1 MTVNDQLHSYYQC
14 CFRSILTRHSPNII
28 YHIFSNVCCYSK
40 AVFVIPKGPGPAGM
54 TKVQYL
60 TPVQRSWVGSWCW
73 GGKGNWPE
81 EEMRCSEKE
90 KRCGLV
96 IVQTACSLFLS
107 PKWWFVDPPAPTSW
121 HILQYFFFFISINFS
136 CSKSNQTSFP
146 ELPHQHSTSICT
158 TLYIGDVL
166 PLKWEQHWQ
175 KAEILLILY
184 FSTFLLLLS
193 KHTNGTS
200 QVYKERTGD
209 WLEIKVKK
217 SSLSRGWSIVIYHLW
232 RSAFVILGM
241 FVFMWWFFYLSV
253 ICLIVT
259 EIR

>member
-1 MTVNDQLHSYYQC
+1 MN
-14 CFRSILTRHSPNII
+14 
-28 YHIFSNVCCYSK
+28 YSRDVVLDLNESVPQK
-40 AVFVIPKGPGPAGM
+40 PKF
-54 TKVQYL
+54 
-60 TPVQRSWVGSWCW
+60 
-73 GGKGNWPE
+73 
-81 EEMRCSEKE
+81 
-90 KRCGLV
+90 
-96 IVQTACSLFLS
+96 SLFQEKINFLRI
-107 PKWWFVDPPAPTSW
+107 PDFLK
-121 HILQYFFFFISINFS
+121 SINFS

-184 FSTFLLLLS
+184 FSTFEY

-200 QVYKERTGD
+200 QLYKERTGD

-217 SSLSRGWSIVIYHLW
+217 SLSRGWSIVIYHLW